1 MNTPSPVPRPDIRT
15 TRVGLDQSSKRFVV
29 FCAVSVSSIIALAV
43 IGVVA
48 LMPLLAPGYE
58 VPETLANWGG
68 LIIGFYFGS
77 FITLLKD
84 WSQESVNVHQS
95 QGS

>member
-1 MNTPSPVPRPDIRT
+1 MNTPTPVTKPEVRT
-15 TRVGLDQSSKRFVV
+15 TRVGLDQASKRFVV
-29 FCAVSVSSIIALAV
+29 YCAVSVSSIIALAV

-48 LMPLLAPGYE
+48 LMPLLSPGYE

-84 WSQESVNVHQS
+84 WSQESVDVHQTP
-95 QGS
+95 GS